1 MTQLKD
7 AISQGVWLSRM
18 TDQAAWGL
26 TDLISAMGPDIQGI
40 EIGVYHGVNSYM
52 LLDACPTIKKIIGV
66 DPFESYMDWQ
76 YMVTQ
81 DVMDEAYAAFEEN
94 LELMKNRFEL
104 LKMKSVDAA
113 AVLEDD
119 AYDFV
124 FIDGDHSIKAVL
136 GELEMYVPKIKKGGL
151 VAGHDIGLYS
161 VNMAVQGWCRK
172 NGVSPSDIHIVE
184 NQSWYWV
191 KE

>member
-113 AVLEDD
+113 AVLEDN